1 MVIVL
6 NLDDFNFA
14 LGGYMEK
21 LKILCLVG
29 GIASNSLNKK
39 LYQLMLEFAPE
50 DFNLSTFDISRLPFF
65 SQDLEN
71 DPPDSVVGWK
81 DRIREADAVLFIT
94 PEYNRS
100 IPGVLKNAIDW
111 GSRPYGQNL
120 WDKKPAAVM
129 GASIGATGTFGAQH
143 HLRQTL
149 AYLNMAIMGQPE
161 FYLDAS
167 RFLDKEGRP
176 VDGKTTELIHQYWE
190 SFSNWIERV
199 SQQAPRTMKPKS
211 LEDSPTAH

>member
-1 MVIVL
+1 
-6 NLDDFNFA
+6 
-14 LGGYMEK
+14 MEK
-21 LKILCLVG
+21 IKILCLVG
-29 GIASNSLNKK
+29 GIARDSLNKK
-39 LYQLMLEFAPE
+39 LYQLMQEFAPE
-50 DFNLSTFDISRLPFF
+50 EVILKTFDISRLPFF

-81 DRIREADAVLFIT
+81 DQIREADAVLFIT

-100 IPGVLKNAIDW
+100 MPGVLKNAIDW

-149 AYLNMAIMGQPE
+149 AYLNLAVMGQPE
-161 FYLDAS
+161 FYLNAS
-167 RFLDKEGRP
+167 QFLDKNGRP
-176 VDGKTTELIHQYWE
+176 INAKTNDLIQQYWE
-190 SFSNWIERV
+190 AFTHWIERV
-199 SQQAPRTMKPKS
+199 SEQPMRTMKS
-211 LEDSPTAH
+211 QGLEDSPTAH